1 MTVTPSFTPR
11 PMIRTSL
18 IAVAALAVVLDVAE
32 AQRGGGAP
40 PQMPLPTAADP
51 FAALAFREVGPAVTS
66 GRIADVAIDP
76 QNKSIW
82 YVATASGGLWK
93 TVNRG
98 LTFTPVFDDGD
109 TYTTCCVLVD
119 PRNSNIVWLATGE
132 NTNLRSAMAGTGIYR
147 STDAGATWQ
156 RVGLER
162 SEKIGRM
169 AMDPRNSNV
178 VYVAAQ
184 GPLWSDGGERGLY
197 KTTDGGRSWNRILHV
212 SDYTG
217 ISDIILDP
225 RDPDVLY
232 AASYQRRRG
241 VGILIGGGPEG
252 AIYKSTDAGANWT
265 KLTAGLPQG
274 DVGRIG
280 LAISPQNPD
289 VIYATIAAK
298 PAESGFYRSADRG
311 ATWTKMSD
319 WVSGDP
325 QYYGEIFPDPHKF
338 DRIWAVAIQV
348 HVTDDGGRTFR
359 QAETRGVH
367 VDHHHI
373 GFDRTDSLYMMLGN
387 DGGLYETY
395 DGGTTWKHFQ
405 NLPVTQ
411 FYRIGVDNAVPFYN
425 IYGGTQDN
433 GTPGTPSRSQH
444 PSGIRSSEAMS
455 VFGGDGFQ
463 PRVDPVDPSIIYAMS
478 QDANIGRV
486 DKRTGTQ
493 TSIRPPRFVMPDS
506 QPVRWHWDVP
516 LIISPHSRTRI
527 YTLGSRLFRSDN
539 RGDTWRA
546 VSPDLTRQIDRD
558 TLTVMGR
565 VWPED
570 AVWKNVFTND
580 ISIGIALDESILRE
594 GLLYVGT
601 DDGLIQV
608 SENAG
613 GTWRRIDRF
622 PGVPEG
628 TWVSEVLASRHDT
641 STVYAAFNNQWRG
654 DFTPYLLKS
663 TDRGRTWTSIRGNL
677 PDRNQVWTLAQDHV
691 NPNLIFAGTE
701 HGAYMTLDG
710 GGSWQRMRGG
720 LPTVAV
726 RDIELQRRENDL
738 VLGTFGRGIW
748 ILDDYTPLRALAA
761 PARGTAP
768 VTSSTPRLFA
778 PRPTR
783 VYPELSYE
791 RGAIGN
797 GLFMGENPP
806 YGALLTYQIPTALP
820 SGSEVVITVAD
831 ASGRTIREVTG
842 PASAGV
848 HRVAWNLRAN
858 PPAAAGRGGAAG
870 GRGAGGAGAA
880 GAGGRAGGGGGGR
893 GGGGGGPLVIPG
905 TYTVRL
911 HTRTGGTLTPAG
923 AAQRLQV
930 VPLNWSGSGG

>member
-1 MTVTPSFTPR
+1 MT
-11 PMIRTSL
+11 IRRTFL
-18 IAVAALAVVLDVAE
+18 WMLVAPCLASGAAD
-32 AQRGGGAP
+32 AQRGGGP
-40 PQMPLPTAADP
+40 PAQGMPLPTAEDP
-51 FAALAFREVGPAVTS
+51 LAALAFRDVGPAVTS
-66 GRIADVAIDP
+66 GRMADVAVDP
-76 QNKSIW
+76 RNRSIW

-93 TVNRG
+93 TMNRG
-98 LTFTPVFDDGD
+98 LSFTPIFDDGD
-109 TYTTCCVLVD
+109 TYTMCCVLVD
-119 PRNSNIVWLATGE
+119 PRSSSIVWLATGE
-132 NTNLRSAMAGTGIYR
+132 NTNLRSAMAGTGIYK
-147 STDAGATWQ
+147 SIDAGATWQ
-156 RVGLER
+156 HVGLAR

-169 AMDPRNSNV
+169 AMDPRNSDV

-184 GPLWSDGGERGLY
+184 GPLWADGGERGLY
-197 KTTDGGRSWNRILHV
+197 KTTDGGRSWNRVLHV

-252 AIYKSTDAGANWT
+252 AIFKSTDAGATWT

-274 DVGRIG
+274 DMGRIG

-298 PAESGFYRSADRG
+298 TAESGFYRSADRG

-325 QYYGEIFPDPHKF
+325 QYYGEIYPDPHRF
-338 DRIWAVAIQV
+338 DRIWAVAINI
-348 HVTDDGGRTFR
+348 HVSDDGGRTFR
-359 QAETRGVH
+359 QFETRGVH
-367 VDHHHI
+367 VDHHYI
-373 GFDRTDSLYMMLGN
+373 GFDPADSLYMMLGN
-387 DGGLYETY
+387 DGGLYETH
-395 DGGTTWKHFQ
+395 DAGATWKHFQ

-411 FYRIGVDNAVPFYN
+411 FYRIAVDNAVPFYN

-433 GTPGTPSRSQH
+433 GTPGTPSRTQH
-444 PSGIRSSEAMS
+444 PAGIRSSEAMS

-463 PRVDPVDPSIIYAMS
+463 PRVDPLDPNIIYAMS

-527 YTLGSRLFRSDN
+527 YTLGSRLFRSDD

-565 VWPED
+565 VWPAD
-570 AVWKNVFTND
+570 AVWKNVYTND
-580 ISIGIALDESILRE
+580 ISIGIALDESMLKE

-601 DDGLIQV
+601 DDGLVQV
-608 SENAG
+608 SENGG

-622 PGVPEG
+622 PGVPER

-641 STVYAAFNNQWRG
+641 NTVFVAFNNQLRG

-663 TDRGRTWTSIRGNL
+663 TDRGRTWTSIRANL

-701 HGAYMTLDG
+701 HGAYVTLNG
-710 GGSWQRMRGG
+710 GTSWQRMRGG

-761 PARGTAP
+761 QPGATTRSGGAT
-768 VTSSTPRLFA
+768 LFA
-778 PRPTR
+778 PRPAR
-783 VYPELSYE
+783 VYPELSYQ
-791 RGAIGN
+791 RGAVGN

-806 YGALLTYQIPTALP
+806 YGALLTYRLPDALP
-820 SGSEVVITVAD
+820 QGAELVITVAD
-831 ASGRTIREVTG
+831 PSGRTVREVTG
-842 PASAGV
+842 PSTPGV
-848 HRVAWNLRAN
+848 HRVAWNLRAS
-858 PPAAAGRGGAAG
+858 PPSAGRGADTAGGRGGAGAAG
-870 GRGAGGAGAA
+870 GRGAGGGGGA
-880 GAGGRAGGGGGGR
+880 RGGGGRGGR
-893 GGGGGGPLVIPG
+893 GGGGGGVLVAPG

-911 HTRTGGTLTPAG
+911 NTRIGNALTPLG
-923 AAQRLQV
+923 PAQQLRV
-930 VPLNWSGSGG
+930 VPLSWTGSGG